1 MIFKNDTKRDVEV
14 NTYNFK
20 QILRGEIKGAGL
32 VQVEF
37 KDGSKEWVKATDEE
51 ILKAGTEE

>member
-1 MIFKNDTKRDVEV
+1 MIFYSRDDKPVEV

-20 QILRGEIKGAGL
+20 QIIRGEIKGAGL

-37 KDGSKEWVKATDEE
+37 KDGSREWVKATDEE

>member
-1 MIFKNDTKRDVEV
+1 MIFYSRDDKPVEV

-20 QILRGEIKGAGL
+20 QIVRGGIQGAGL